1 MSPNEML
8 RSSLRE
14 LREKLVRF
22 WFLFLMTLLSVLG
35 FGLVLVIHYASWPLG
50 EAWRDIGI
58 SMLIAGTVGLG
69 VELFCRKEMERVLG
83 DLIEERVVQS
93 TGDRFTALET
103 RLQDVDRQA
112 RLDAQNLL
120 DLQGG
125 VLPSL
130 EVIRNLVV
138 RESGLQEVGLK
149 RLSRHREDNLLQEF
163 IERATPGST
172 IRVLALCLNSLA
184 NNPGRDLFKRKLREG
199 CHIRLLLL
207 DPNECAAL
215 EERARQENRTTE
227 EDIRAFKER
236 VQTWA
241 SVHRNAVQNL
251 IADKTLT
258 GSIDLGYYQS
268 LPSCFLVDNGNA
280 MLVGFYLHGCRG
292 DRCPQLEI
300 ENRQNGFYQQFE
312 RHFETLWARRTMPFD
327 RRQKEEPVEDERR
340 GLRIA

>member
-14 LREKLVRF
+14 LRKKLVRF
-22 WFLFLMTLLSVLG
+22 WFLFLMTLLSGLG
-35 FGLVLVIHYASWPLG
+35 LGLVLVIHYASWPLG
-50 EAWRDIGI
+50 EVWRDLGI
-58 SMLIAGTVGLG
+58 SMLVAGTVGLG

-83 DLIEERVVQS
+83 DLIEEKVVHS
-93 TGDRFTALET
+93 TGDRFTVLET
-103 RLQDVDRQA
+103 RLQDVDLQA
-112 RLDAQNLL
+112 RADAQNLL
-120 DLQGG
+120 DFQG
-125 VLPSL
+125 VMLPSL
-130 EVIRNLVV
+130 EVIRDLVV
-138 RESGLQEVGLK
+138 GESGLQEVGLK
-149 RLSRHREDNLLQEF
+149 RLSRHREDNLLQKF
-163 IERATPGST
+163 VERAAPGST

-184 NNPGRDLFKRKLREG
+184 NNPGKDLFKKKLREG
-199 CHIRLLLL
+199 CKIQLLLL

-227 EDIRAFKER
+227 EDIREFKER
-236 VQTWA
+236 VQIWA
-241 SVHRNAVQNL
+241 SIHKSTVQKL
-251 IADKTLT
+251 AADKTLP

-300 ENRQNGFYQQFE
+300 ENRQNGFYLQFE
-312 RHFETLWARRTMPFD
+312 SHFETLWARRTIPFD
-327 RRQKEEPVEDERR
+327 RRQKDQPVEDERR

>member
-1 MSPNEML
+1 MSPSDTPSSIELYL
-8 RSSLRE
+8 RK
-14 LREKLVRF
+14 KLVR
-22 WFLFLMTLLSVLG
+22 LLYLSLMMALLVGGLLLVTKSVL
-35 FGLVLVIHYASWPLG
+35 WPPG
-50 EAWRDIGI
+50 EVGRDIGI
-58 SMLIAGTVGLG
+58 SMLVAGTVGLG
-69 VELFCRKEMERVLG
+69 VEISCRKEMERVLG
-83 DLIEERVVQS
+83 GLVEEKVVQT
-93 TGDRFTALET
+93 TGGRFTSLET
-103 RLQDVDRQA
+103 RLQDIDRQA
-112 RLDAQNLL
+112 RMDTRNLL
-120 DLQGG
+120 DLQGD

-130 EVIRNLVV
+130 EVIRDLVV
-138 RESGLQEVGLK
+138 RESGLREVGLK

-163 IERATPGST
+163 IEKAAPGSS

-215 EERARQENRTTE
+215 EERARQENRTTQDE
-227 EDIRAFKER
+227 LREFRER

-241 SVHRNAVQNL
+241 SVHRSAVQNL
-251 IADKTLT
+251 AADKTLP

-268 LPSCFLVDNGNA
+268 LPSCFLVDNGDA

-300 ENRQNGFYQQFE
+300 ENRQNGCYQQFDK
-312 RHFETLWARRTMPFD
+312 HFETLWARRTMPFD
-327 RRQKEEPVEDERR
+327 RRQKDEPVEDDRR

>member
-1 MSPNEML
+1 MSPIETLGDNI
-8 RSSLRE
+8 RE
-14 LREKLVRF
+14 LRKKLVRS
-22 WFLFLMTLLSVLG
+22 WFLFLMTVL
-35 FGLVLVIHYASWPLG
+35 FGLGLALVINYEAWHLG

-69 VELFCRKEMERVLG
+69 VELFCRKEMERIWG
-83 DLIEERVVQS
+83 DLVEEKIVQT

-103 RLQDVDRQA
+103 RLQDIDRQA
-112 RLDAQNLL
+112 RVDTRSLL

-130 EVIRNLVV
+130 EVIHDLVV
-138 RESGLQEVGLK
+138 GESGLQEVGLK
-149 RLSRHREDNLLQEF
+149 RLSRHREDNHLQEF
-163 IERATPGST
+163 IERAVPGST

-207 DPNECAAL
+207 DPKACAAL

-227 EDIRAFKER
+227 EDIREFRER
-236 VQTWA
+236 VQIWA

-251 IADKTLT
+251 AADKTLP

-268 LPSCFLVDNGNA
+268 LPSCFLIDNGNA

-300 ENRQNGFYQQFE
+300 ENRQNGFYQQFDK
-312 RHFETLWARRTMPFD
+312 HFETLWARRTMPLD
-327 RRQKEEPVEDERR
+327 RRQKDEPVEDERR